1 MAKKDKKLTPKQKEQ
16 KFLSKI
22 VSDGKVSKKE
32 VKAAQDRGIRLA
44 RIQKAFDKSLEPGN
58 PFSRP
63 QPRFGSLAARYSPQP
78 TQLQIRP
85 GAQTLITRDTAA
97 RAAREVAGTA
107 AAPAAPATAAP
118 VSTDPQPI
126 DWRERGLGVGGPDF
140 GGSPAAA
147 ATPSDATPA
156 APAAPA
162 FDFDAFRAEYDTRF
176 NDLMTAMA
184 DQETMYQGMF
194 EKMAAEQAARM
205 DQMNAAFEQR
215 AREQELAFRTS
226 SENMARGGLTP
237 DFRIGADP
245 RRSVFGTSGFR
256 RRDRRPMTIAQG
268 IAAATPG
275 TGNLLNV

>member
-1 MAKKDKKLTPKQKEQ
+1 MAELTNKQKAQ
-16 KFLSKI
+16 KYLSKI
-22 VSDGKVSKKE
+22 IADGKVTKKE
-32 VKAAQDRGIRLA
+32 AKKAQKKGISLD
-44 RIQKAFDKSLEPGN
+44 RIQGAFDKSLRPGN

-78 TQLQIRP
+78 TELQIRP
-85 GAQTLITRDTAA
+85 GAQKLITRDTAA

-107 AAPAAPATAAP
+107 AAASAPTAPGGTGGETGGQTGGGDTVTVKTTGDESGMIGRPAET
-118 VSTDPQPI
+118 T
-126 DWRERGLGVGGPDF
+126 
-140 GGSPAAA
+140 
-147 ATPSDATPA
+147 T
-156 APAAPA
+156 PAAPA

>member
-1 MAKKDKKLTPKQKEQ
+1 MAKKDKKLTPKQKTQ
-16 KFLSKI
+16 KYLSKI
-22 VSDGKVSKKE
+22 VSDGKVTKKE
-32 VKAAQDRGIRLA
+32 AKEAQAKGIRLD

-107 AAPAAPATAAP
+107 PATPVAP
-118 VSTDPQPI
+118 VAPGGTGGQTSGEDVVTVI
-126 DWRERGLGVGGPDF
+126 DTGDESGMIGR
-140 GGSPAAA
+140 PAE
-147 ATPSDATPA
+147 TTTPA
-156 APAAPA
+156 PPA
-162 FDFDAFRAEYDTRF
+162 FDFDAFRADYDTRL
-176 NDLMTAMA
+176 NDLMTAMT
-184 DQETMYQGMF
+184 DQENMYRGMF
-194 EKMAAEQAARM
+194 EKMAADQAARM

-215 AREQELAFRTS
+215 AREQELAFKTS
-226 SENMARGGLTP
+226 AENMARGGLTP

-256 RRDRRPMTIAQG
+256 RRDRRLMTIAQG
-268 IAAATPG
+268 IAPMMAG
-275 TGNLLNV
+275 VSNSGNLLNV